1 MILNCG
7 VVFESVL
14 EVVVS
19 VEMHD
24 LWRAFSCLPRFP
36 ASWIARSSGCVCCCS
51 GMDCLHEVVDY
62 DVLLLVHDGHG
73 HVTHGAARLVHGVLG
88 ARWLG
93 QSMTVFSMVFTLS
106 WITFAVCW
114 YGSVVHCVG
123 FGPAKKN

>member
-14 EVVVS
+14 DVVVS

-36 ASWIARSSGCVCCCS
+36 ASWIARSRGCVCCCS
-51 GMDCLHEVVDY
+51 ELDCLHEVVDY

-73 HVTHGAARLVHGVLG
+73 HVTPGAARLVHGVLG
-88 ARWLG
+88 AWWNG
-93 QSMTVFSMVFTLS
+93 QSVTVFIMVFTVS
-106 WITFAVCW
+106 WIIFADCW
-114 YGSVVHCVG
+114 QRCSL
-123 FGPAKKN
+123 FG